1 MTTENKLSLTLTL
14 ALISFALLI
23 AAISKARL
31 RDWLTDFGATATF
44 SVDSGPPSCAVNQ

>member
-23 AAISKARL
+23 AAISKAGSPATDQPVL
-31 RDWLTDFGATATF
+31 GCYLTRDCLIG
-44 SVDSGPPSCAVNQ
+44 